1 MNVNL
6 PSDNVIVP
14 DPSAT
19 DDSASDVGSFSISPE
34 SPPIPMQETAPVEKS
49 VETLIPEIGTEQ
61 LSQPE
66 VEVPVPAVL
75 VEEPV
80 QEETPLAPVAD
91 ITPAEHV
98 VDKRK
103 HSAGDNALK
112 TTHKVTAA
120 ADAEEA
126 DFIDHVE
133 EVHTIK

>member
-75 VEEPV
+75 VEEP
-80 QEETPLAPVAD
+80 LAPVAD